1 MANKENNL
9 DRYFRE
15 KLGQYEEKPAAL
27 AWEKLEQ
34 ELGKKK
40 SANILFLRLAASLLL
55 VLGLAFV
62 FWQFIN
68 PIEQTESQ
76 LAEVEEVL
84 EGNEASK
91 IQETFALEEEKN
103 EGQYS
108 EKRAETSQKL
118 PMNENQ
124 DSKKAEK
131 EHTKGALLAQNDAV
145 ASPQRMK
152 ETIIEL
158 PEIPILELPTH
169 EAIASSQKLSF
180 EPEEEVSYKVIIK
193 SSGIKD
199 EPKKP
204 NLIEGLENNVNK
216 IGTFLSKVE
225 QGFADLQDAKNNLF
239 ASNSPIKETNE

>member
-9 DRYFRE
+9 DRYFRG
-15 KLGQYEEKPAAL
+15 KLGRHEEKPSAL

-34 ELGKKK
+34 ELDKKK
-40 SANILFLRLAASLLL
+40 PANILFLRLVASLLL

-62 FWQFIN
+62 FWQFN
-68 PIEQTESQ
+68 KPLEQTESQ

-91 IQETFALEEEKN
+91 IPETFSLEEEKN
-103 EGQYS
+103 EGKYPKKKS
-108 EKRAETSQKL
+108 ETSQKL
-118 PMNENQ
+118 PVNENQ

-131 EHTKGALLAQNDAV
+131 EPRKGALLAQNDV
-145 ASPQRMK
+145 VLSPQRMK

-158 PEIPILELPTH
+158 PEIPLLELRTD
-169 EAIASSQKLSF
+169 EAITSSKKLSF
-180 EPEEEVSYKVIIK
+180 EPEEEVNYKVIIK

-239 ASNSPIKETNE
+239 ASNPIKETNE